1 MSREYPSRPIAG
13 VGVVVLRDDQVLMI
27 RRGREPRMGQWSIPG
42 GKQEVGETWHETA
55 IREVREETGV
65 EIDVIGIVDVV
76 DAIVRDGDP
85 PRPGTA
91 EDGTANNGTEAV
103 GLAAANDDTTIV
115 PLHDTPRVRYHYTL
129 VDCAAHWIGGEPVAG
144 GDAAHAEWW
153 PLDRLDELSLW
164 SETVRII
171 TEAAA
176 LATAARRDP
185 Q

>member
-1 MSREYPSRPIAG
+1 MSREYPNRPIAG
-13 VGVVVLRDDQVLMI
+13 VGVVVLRDNQVLMI
-27 RRGREPRMGQWSIPG
+27 RRGREPRKGQWSIPG
-42 GKQEVGETWHETA
+42 GKQELGETWQQTA
-55 IREVREETGV
+55 VREVREETGV

-85 PRPGTA
+85 PRPRTA
-91 EDGTANNGTEAV
+91 EDGTEGVGMAAAN
-103 GLAAANDDTTIV
+103 AANDDADATAV

-129 VDCAAHWIGGEPVAG
+129 VDCAAHWTGGEPAAG

-176 LATAARRDP
+176 LATAARRGP
-185 Q
+185 R

>member
-27 RRGREPRMGQWSIPG
+27 RRGREPRLGQWSIPG
-42 GKQEVGETWHETA
+42 GKQEVGETWRETA
-55 IREVREETGV
+55 TREVLEETGI
-65 EIDVIGIVDVV
+65 EIEVIGIVDVV
-76 DAIVRDGDP
+76 DAIIRDGDP

-91 EDGTANNGTEAV
+91 E
-103 GLAAANDDTTIV
+103 AAAADDSATNPANDAANLA
-115 PLHDTPRVRYHYTL
+115 PRHARQRVRYHYTL
-129 VDCAAHWIGGEPVAG
+129 VDCAAVWTDGEPMAG

-153 PLDRLDELSLW
+153 PLDRLEELSLW

-176 LATAARRDP
+176 LAAAGRRGP
-185 Q
+185 R

>member
-27 RRGREPRMGQWSIPG
+27 RRRREPRMGQWSIPG
-42 GKQEVGETWHETA
+42 GKQEVGETWRETA
-55 IREVREETGV
+55 TREVREETGV
-65 EIDVIGIVDVV
+65 EIDVLGIVDVV
-76 DAIVRDGDP
+76 DAI
-85 PRPGTA
+85 
-91 EDGTANNGTEAV
+91 
-103 GLAAANDDTTIV
+103 
-115 PLHDTPRVRYHYTL
+115 
-129 VDCAAHWIGGEPVAG
+129 AAHWIGGEPVAG

>member
-1 MSREYPSRPIAG
+1 MSREYPQRPVAG
-13 VGVVVLRDDQVLMI
+13 VGVVVLREDQVLMI
-27 RRGREPRMGQWSIPG
+27 RRGREPRKGQWSIPG
-42 GKQEVGETWHETA
+42 GKQELGETWHDTA
-55 IREVREETGV
+55 IREVLEETGI

-91 EDGTANNGTEAV
+91 DDGTEGI
-103 GLAAANDDTTIV
+103 GLAMANDDAA
-115 PLHDTPRVRYHYTL
+115 TPNDPQRIRYHYTL
-129 VDCAAHWIGGEPVAG
+129 IDCAAVWTGGDPVAG

-153 PLDRLDELSLW
+153 PLDRIGELSLW

-176 LATAARRDP
+176 LAAATRHEPR
-185 Q
+185 